1 MADWIDNLDKDQLE
15 NANLIAEEARKAGIP
30 PNLAVSMAFQESRLR
45 HQSGDKITTSKKGA
59 LGIMQLMPTTA
70 EELKVDP
77 SDKEQNIRGGINYLK
92 QMLGRF
98 DNDPMLAAAAYNHGA
113 EGSFF
118 KGGELPQETKHYLK
132 AIKEYGGFEE
142 PKETEV
148 TDTEVWERRPPTGYG
163 NLSKGIIEAGGAATG
178 AALAGTGSAI
188 KGAARAAAKTAGE
201 EMARQLIESGRASAA
216 SAVPEV
222 SAATQGLIQGRGAIA
237 DVPAGGTGTQNWA
250 RAFGMSDPE
259 ALRARSMAEAH
270 QMQKQAMAAEDKI
283 KSLFGG
289 AGSQYQM
296 DPTRASLMI
305 RSGEVPP
312 KAPQFNL
319 AQSVKN
325 LMARHPAITSG
336 LSRVVSGGLGGFGGA
351 LGGMEAV
358 ERYQKGDV
366 PAAALAGTGALAS
379 LGMIPAA
386 TAPIA
391 APVALGAGLGLG
403 GYDLA
408 KAIARNVREGE
419 KWAREHPATE
429 RELEEAKRA
438 YFGRR

>member
-15 NANLIAEEARKAGIP
+15 NANFIAEEAKKAGVP

-45 HQSGDKITTSKKGA
+45 HKSDDKIVTSKKGA
-59 LGIMQLMPTTA
+59 LGIMQLMPKTA
-70 EELKVDP
+70 EYLKVDP

-92 QMLGRF
+92 QMLNKF
-98 DNDPMLAAAAYNHGA
+98 DNDPILAAAAYNHGP

-118 KGGELPQETKHYLK
+118 KGGELPEETKNYLK
-132 AIKEYGGFEE
+132 TIKEYGGFEE
-142 PKETEV
+142 PKKEEAV
-148 TDTEVWERRPPTGYG
+148 EEEWKPLPPTGYG
-163 NLSKGIIEAGGAATG
+163 NISKGIIEAGGAAAG
-178 AALAGTGSAI
+178 AAIAGTSSAI
-188 KGAARAAAKTAGE
+188 KSAAKSASKSAGE
-201 EMARQLIESGRASAA
+201 EIARQLIEAGRASSAV
-216 SAVPEV
+216 AVPEV
-222 SAATQGLIQGRGAIA
+222 SSATQGLIRGSGPIA
-237 DVPAGGTGTQNWA
+237 DVPAGGRGTQNWG

-259 ALRARSMAEAH
+259 ALRARSMAEAN

-283 KSLFGG
+283 KGMFGG
-289 AGSQYQM
+289 AGAQYKM

-312 KAPQFNL
+312 KKPEFSFTQA
-319 AQSVKN
+319 AKN
-325 LMARHPAITSG
+325 FGARHPVFTSG

-358 ERYQKGDV
+358 ERYQKGDF

-379 LGMIPAA
+379 LGMISAA

-391 APVALGAGLGLG
+391 APIALGAGIGLG
-403 GYDLA
+403 GYDLV
-408 KAIARNVREGE
+408 KEVMERGE
-419 KWAREHPATE
+419 KWAKENPPTE
-429 RELEEAKRA
+429 KELEEAKRA